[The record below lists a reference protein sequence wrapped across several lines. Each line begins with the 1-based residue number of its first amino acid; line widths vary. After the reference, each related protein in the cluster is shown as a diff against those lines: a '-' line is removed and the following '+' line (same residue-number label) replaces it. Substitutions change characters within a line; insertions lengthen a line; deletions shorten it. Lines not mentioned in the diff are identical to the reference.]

1 MAENQPPAGDRR
13 GADLGPEARGK
24 GNAGKSGS
32 GKKLI
37 MVGVVSALVVV
48 ETAFFFLMV
57 PSGEEVAAMAEARL
71 IERLAENDS
80 PQASDGGG
88 GGEHAKSIEVP
99 LGADALVF
107 NPLESDRPYRLD
119 FRLFGTIQA
128 SHKERF
134 ESLMEQRKGRFR
146 NRLILELRGCTLE
159 ELNEHQLGLIQR
171 RILATTNQVLGEPIV
186 ETIGFEEYQVM
197 ED

>member
-1 MAENQPPAGDRR
+1 MAENQSPAGDRR
-13 GADLGPEARGK
+13 GADLGPAARGTGK
-24 GNAGKSGS
+24 AGKSGGS
-32 GKKLI
+32 KKLV
-37 MVGVVSALVVV
+37 MVVVVSALVVV

-71 IERLAENDS
+71 IERLADKETPPAAGAAETS
-80 PQASDGGG
+80 QSV
-88 GGEHAKSIEVP
+88 EVP
-99 LGADALVF
+99 LGAYALVF
-107 NPLESDRPYRLD
+107 NPLDSDRPYRLD

-128 SHKERF
+128 SEKERF
-134 ESLMEQRKGRFR
+134 EGLMEQRKGRFR

-186 ETIGFEEYQVM
+186 ETIGFEDYQVM

>member
-1 MAENQPPAGDRR
+1 MADNQPPAVERR
-13 GADLGPEARGK
+13 GADLGPGARGK
-24 GNAGKSGS
+24 GQAGKSGG

-37 MVGVVSALVVV
+37 MIGVISALVVV

-57 PSGEEVAAMAEARL
+57 PSGDEVAAMAEARL
-71 IERLAENDS
+71 IERLAEKD
-80 PQASDGGG
+80 PAKASEGGG
-88 GGEHAKSIEVP
+88 ATEKSQSLEVP
-99 LGADALVF
+99 LGAYVLVF
-107 NPLESDRPYRLD
+107 NPIDSDRPHRLD

-128 SHKERF
+128 ADKERF
-134 ESLMEQRKGRFR
+134 EQLMEERKGRFR

-186 ETIGFEEYQVM
+186 ETVGFEDYQVM